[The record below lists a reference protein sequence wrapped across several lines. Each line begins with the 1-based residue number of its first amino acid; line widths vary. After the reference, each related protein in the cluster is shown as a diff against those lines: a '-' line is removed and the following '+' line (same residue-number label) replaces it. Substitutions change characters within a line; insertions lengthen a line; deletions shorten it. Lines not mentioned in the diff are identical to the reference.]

1 MMKSL
6 IMKEKI
12 FNPAST
18 DDHAPEKGMAAVNT
32 WNSEE
37 IDNTESEKGSE
48 PKNFEREEQS
58 SSDDNSK
65 S

>member
-1 MMKSL
+1 
-6 IMKEKI
+6 MKEKV

-18 DDHAPEKGMAAVNT
+18 NNEAPEKGIASVNT

-37 IDNTESEKGSE
+37 IDNTESEKGAE
-48 PKNFEREEQS
+48 PKNFEREEKGTS
-58 SSDDNSK
+58 ENNNKK